1 MEALLWTTDAERLR
15 PLSPMLQWPYGFAAP
30 QYYRPTI
37 GCQLATRDWA
47 TPMKASACAGVFDF
61 LGQPLRLAKNGFKNK
76 SLSDWAVNI
85 AVGCRHA
92 CRFCYVPS
100 SATIKQGPNLEPLG
114 IEDPDREWGDYV
126 LLRTWDPDVFRRDVR
141 AANNKP
147 RDKLKRDGNRAVMYC
162 STTDPYQV
170 FPAGPLQHFLASAAR
185 KMVRE
190 SLEIILRESTLNVR
204 ILTRSP
210 LAKRDFDLFEEFAK
224 QNRILFGMSVPT
236 TNESLQKVYEP
247 KAPAARA
254 RFDTLKAA
262 RDAGVPV
269 YVAMAPIYPEC
280 DEADIR
286 KTLAEIEAVNPLT
299 VFVEGINLRAENAK
313 RIWASE
319 EGSAYTGARRTE
331 VFKSLPSARKYVLDT
346 LKLVER
352 LAPEFGL
359 SEPLHLWPDPGPK
372 GLENQTFVKSQEN
385 RVGYEE
391 WLARCLKRVSE
402 WPGKK

>member
-1 MEALLWTTDAERLR
+1 
-15 PLSPMLQWPYGFAAP
+15 
-30 QYYRPTI
+30 
-37 GCQLATRDWA
+37 
-47 TPMKASACAGVFDF
+47 MKATVPAGVFDF
-61 LGQPLRLAKNGFKNK
+61 LGRPLRLATNGFKNK
-76 SLSDWAVNI
+76 SLSDWVVNI
-85 AVGCRHA
+85 ALGCRHA

-100 SATIKQGPNLEPLG
+100 TSAIKQGQILAPLG
-114 IEDPDREWGDYV
+114 IKDPDHEWGEYV
-126 LLRTWDPDVFRRDVR
+126 LLRTWNPDMFLKDVQK
-141 AANNKP
+141 AENTP
-147 RDKLKRDGNRAVMYC
+147 PSKLTRDGNRAVMYC

-170 FPAGPLQHFLASAAR
+170 FPPGPLHGFLTAAAR

-210 LAKRDFDLFEEFAK
+210 LAREDFDIFQEFAK
-224 QNRILFGMSVPT
+224 QDRILFGMSVPT
-236 TNESLQKVYEP
+236 TNQPLQKVYEP

-280 DEADIR
+280 DEEDIR
-286 KTLAEIEAVNPLT
+286 KTLAEIKAVEPMT
-299 VFVEGINLRAENAK
+299 VFVEGINLRADNAE

-331 VFKSLPSARKYVLDT
+331 VFESLPSARKYVLDT

-359 SEPLHLWPDPGPK
+359 SKRLHLWPDPGPK
-372 GLENQTFVKSQEN
+372 GLENQTFVDSQEDSAA
-385 RVGYEE
+385 YLK
-391 WLARCLKRVSE
+391 WLNRCLKRVSK